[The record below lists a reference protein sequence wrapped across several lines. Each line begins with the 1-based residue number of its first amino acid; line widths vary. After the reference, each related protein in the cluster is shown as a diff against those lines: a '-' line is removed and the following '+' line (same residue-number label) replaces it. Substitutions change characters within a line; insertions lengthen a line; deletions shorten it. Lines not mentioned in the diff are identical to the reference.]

1 MFSDK
6 LFTIGHIFCW
16 IFISNLRFI
25 PVLIMVKYI
34 SDMVFIIYSA
44 PYKSKI
50 Q

>member
-1 MFSDK
+1 
-6 LFTIGHIFCW
+6 
-16 IFISNLRFI
+16 
-25 PVLIMVKYI
+25 MVKYI